1 MDLPVRNRELGLA
14 INRDVWNGRRFDLI
28 PQYFSEDFVADYA
41 PRSVRRGHEGVRA
54 MVEAAHET
62 FEGFRET
69 VHNVIADGDHV
80 VMHFTITG
88 RQVAPWGPIPAT
100 GKSVSYDEIVVMKVR
115 DGKVFWQ
122 RGVSDALLAL
132 QQLGA
137 IPDPAGFTRG

>member
-1 MDLPVRNRELGLA
+1 
-14 INRDVWNGRRFDLI
+14 
-28 PQYFSEDFVADYA
+28 
-41 PRSVRRGHEGVRA
+41 
-54 MVEAAHET
+54 
-62 FEGFRET
+62 
-69 VHNVIADGDHV
+69 
-80 VMHFTITG
+80 
-88 RQVAPWGPIPAT
+88 VAPWGPIPAT